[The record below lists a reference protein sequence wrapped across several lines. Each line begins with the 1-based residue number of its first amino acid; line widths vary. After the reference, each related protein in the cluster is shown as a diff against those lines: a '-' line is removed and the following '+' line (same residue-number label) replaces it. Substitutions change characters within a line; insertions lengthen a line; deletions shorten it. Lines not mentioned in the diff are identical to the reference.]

1 MLEVEISG
9 EVAVLHLDDGK
20 ANVVSEAFSAA
31 VNEGLDRAAKDAKA
45 VILTGR
51 PGRFSAGFDLNAV
64 KAGGDAA
71 KNMRDAGAR
80 MMARLLVH
88 PQPLVIACTGHALA
102 AGALILCTGDTRIGI
117 EGDFKIGLN
126 ETAIGLT
133 LPPHMIALAA
143 SRMPRELVTQ
153 NIIQAKVHD
162 PVGAVAAGYLDEV
175 VAPGELMDTALARA
189 ANLAAIAGEAYGTV
203 KQHVRGDVA
212 RILRA
217 ATE

>member
-1 MLEVEISG
+1 MLNIEISG
-9 EVAVLHLDDGK
+9 ETAVLRLDDGK

-31 VNEGLDRAAKDAKA
+31 VNEGLDQAEKDAKA

-64 KAGGDAA
+64 RAGGDAA

-80 MMARLLVH
+80 MMARLLLH

-102 AGALILCTGDTRIGI
+102 AGALILCTGDTRIGV

-143 SRMPRELVTQ
+143 SRMPREQVTQ

-162 PVGAVAAGYLDEV
+162 PASAVGVGYLDEV
-175 VAPGELMDTALARA
+175 VSPDDLMDTALARA
-189 ANLAAIAGEAYGTV
+189 GSLAAIAGEAYGSV
-203 KQHVRGDVA
+203 KQHVRGEVA
-212 RILRA
+212 RTLRT